1 MQDLRASSV
10 SIQPV
15 IGCSR
20 ESEQESDWVEGG
32 WAWREITCWSHK
44 SRENGLPLGSTA
56 DFHVDTARSGTLITK
71 AVFGQY
77 SYPEI

>member
-1 MQDLRASSV
+1 MQDLGASSV

-32 WAWREITCWSHK
+32 WVGV
-44 SRENGLPLGSTA
+44 GLEGDHLLVS
-56 DFHVDTARSGTLITK
+56 
-71 AVFGQY
+71 
-77 SYPEI
+77 

>member
-1 MQDLRASSV
+1 MFLMQDLGASSV

-32 WAWREITCWSHK
+32 WVGGGVGGRSLVGLINQEKMVCPSAAEPTSMLTQREVGRGWH
-44 SRENGLPLGSTA
+44 L
-56 DFHVDTARSGTLITK
+56 D
-71 AVFGQY
+71 Y
-77 SYPEI
+77 